1 MSQAQGS
8 SKYGSSEFG
17 SNEVGNGF
25 SLVSVTVGITA
36 AALFLLI
43 SSYLS
48 NDASWN
54 IPSDRAW
61 VSTSLTGNDLSAN
74 AWPAPASEQ
83 LRTMQTKTNTHQ
95 SHNHAKTA
103 NDEAAHFSDAL
114 YSADFMNSAAEPT

>member
-1 MSQAQGS
+1 MSQAQS
-8 SKYGSSEFG
+8 SNEYG
-17 SNEVGNGF
+17 SNEVGSGF

-74 AWPAPASEQ
+74 TWPAPASEK
-83 LRTMQTKTNTHQ
+83 LRTMQPNTHDYQ
-95 SHNHAKTA
+95 SHNRQSHHHPKTA

-114 YSADFMNSAAEPT
+114 YSADFMNSAPEPT

>member
-8 SKYGSSEFG
+8 SKYGSNEFG
-17 SNEVGNGF
+17 SNEVGSGF

-83 LRTMQTKTNTHQ
+83 LRTVHP
-95 SHNHAKTA
+95 KTA

>member
-1 MSQAQGS
+1 MSQAQS
-8 SKYGSSEFG
+8 SSEFG
-17 SNEVGNGF
+17 SNEVGSGF

-83 LRTMQTKTNTHQ
+83 LRTMHPKTQ
-95 SHNHAKTA
+95 NHPNTA

>member
-8 SKYGSSEFG
+8 SEYDANEIGSG
-17 SNEVGNGF
+17 I
-25 SLVSVTVGITA
+25 SLASVTVGIIA

-61 VSTSLTGNDLSAN
+61 VSTSLTGNDLSVN
-74 AWPAPASEQ
+74 TWQVPVTEQ
-83 LRTMQTKTNTHQ
+83 LRTKLPQ
-95 SHNHAKTA
+95 SHN
-103 NDEAAHFSDAL
+103 NDAPHFSDAL
-114 YSADFMNSAAEPT
+114 YSADFMNSSPEPT